1 MDVRIE
7 NGICPKG
14 EAHLPPAKSEVI
26 RAALLFA
33 LSGEAPE
40 RAVRG
45 FEAPFCD
52 DVLHAL
58 HAFSAPVPDAGESA
72 ALMRMLI
79 PILLEKR
86 GEARLFLSPRLMERG
101 IYELES
107 CLGAVALRGANT
119 LYLRADM
126 RRDEFTVDC
135 SRSSQFFSGFVL
147 ALGGSSRE
155 CLVRARG
162 MVSAPYVELTL
173 RMAREFGARIEESG
187 EEYRIFPAGYRAPEA
202 LHVSFDRSAAA
213 VFELMNLLGGS
224 VKLPEGGSEQADSAF
239 LRLAGRDEASVRDC
253 PDLAPLLAVAACK
266 KTGETLIRGTARL
279 RSKESDR
286 ERGTVD
292 MIRTLGGEA
301 RVLEDAILINGRGGL
316 SGGEY
321 DPGNDHRM
329 AFAAAAAAA
338 ICDKPVVIRR
348 AECVNK
354 SFPAFFTELK
364 KLCGAGEITEF

>member
-1 MDVRIE
+1 
-7 NGICPKG
+7 
-14 EAHLPPAKSEVI
+14 
-26 RAALLFA
+26 
-33 LSGEAPE
+33 
-40 RAVRG
+40 
-45 FEAPFCD
+45 
-52 DVLHAL
+52 
-58 HAFSAPVPDAGESA
+58 
-72 ALMRMLI
+72 
-79 PILLEKR
+79 
-86 GEARLFLSPRLMERG
+86 
-101 IYELES
+101 
-107 CLGAVALRGANT
+107 
-119 LYLRADM
+119 
-126 RRDEFTVDC
+126 
-135 SRSSQFFSGFVL
+135 
-147 ALGGSSRE
+147 
-155 CLVRARG
+155 
-162 MVSAPYVELTL
+162 
-173 RMAREFGARIEESG
+173 
-187 EEYRIFPAGYRAPEA
+187 
-202 LHVSFDRSAAA
+202 
-213 VFELMNLLGGS
+213 MNLLGGS

-239 LRLAGRDEASVRDC
+239 LRLAGRDEVSVRDC

-266 KTGETLIRGTARL
+266 KTGETLICGTARL
-279 RSKESDR
+279 RLKESDR